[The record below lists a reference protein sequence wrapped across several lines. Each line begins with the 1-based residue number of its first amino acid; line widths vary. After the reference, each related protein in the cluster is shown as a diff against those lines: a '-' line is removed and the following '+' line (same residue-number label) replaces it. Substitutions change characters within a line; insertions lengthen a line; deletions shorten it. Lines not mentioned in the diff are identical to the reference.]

1 MSVVEQ
7 EQDMALSKFAVLQ
20 LHAMKFYNVLKEIDI
35 HYLRTSD
42 LMTG

>member
-20 LHAMKFYNVLKEIDI
+20 LHAMKLYYVLRKSTFIA
-35 HYLRTSD
+35 
-42 LMTG
+42 